1 MRKFLFIFIAIL
13 AYLALSSKSC
23 GSDEKDDAAK
33 KDAELVKTKVSIKNE
48 FESDN
53 LSKKSLKAFEVKAKQ
68 ELVDFSD
75 YLGICSD
82 RKVDESFKS
91 QARQMILDM
100 FLSDSIMINSLL
112 FNEQDGKNLLIEEF
126 LDLNSSTAYNSMA
139 FNFDS
144 ITVTRPLRR
153 VDDLNYKGSLSFSR
167 RLKACSSSDTVFTG
181 TVRMEAEI
189 FVSKFFKPFGTDTL
203 QVWGVFLGEIK

>member
-1 MRKFLFIFIAIL
+1 MRKFLFIFIAML
-13 AYLALSSKSC
+13 AYLVLSSKSC
-23 GSDEKDDAAK
+23 GSDEKNDTAK
-33 KDAELVKTKVSIKNE
+33 KEAELAKTKVNIKNE
-48 FESDN
+48 FESDD

-82 RKVDESFKS
+82 KQVDESFQS

-100 FLSDSIMINSLL
+100 FVSDSIRINSLM

-126 LDLNSSTAYNSMA
+126 LDLNSSFDNNSMA
-139 FNFDS
+139 FTFDS
-144 ITVTRPLRR
+144 ITVARPLRR

-167 RLKACSSSDTVFTG
+167 RLKACSISDTVLSDP
-181 TVRMEAEI
+181 VRMEAEV
-189 FVSKFFKPFGTDTL
+189 FVSKVYKLFGTDTL
-203 QVWGVFLGEIK
+203 QVWGVFLGDIN

>member
-1 MRKFLFIFIAIL
+1 MRKFLFIFFAIL

-33 KDAELVKTKVSIKNE
+33 KEAELAKTKVSIKNE
-48 FESDN
+48 FESDD

-82 RKVDESFKS
+82 KQMDESFKS

-100 FLSDSIMINSLL
+100 FISDSVKINSILL
-112 FNEQDGKNLLIEEF
+112 NEPGGKSVQIKEF
-126 LDLNSSTAYNSMA
+126 LDLNSTTVYNSMA
-139 FNFDS
+139 F
-144 ITVTRPLRR
+144 
-153 VDDLNYKGSLSFSR
+153 
-167 RLKACSSSDTVFTG
+167 
-181 TVRMEAEI
+181 I
-189 FVSKFFKPFGTDTL
+189 FRFHNSCQAIAQG
-203 QVWGVFLGEIK
+203 